1 LPTPKR
7 AETTAFSLDIAGRY
21 VCNGLDEAIA
31 STTGRP
37 DARRFDIVIVGGGT
51 FGAAIAE
58 HLWFRDQQRRHR
70 ILVLEAGP
78 VTLQEHVQNT
88 TLLGLDVPGAST
100 IAALKQA
107 ERDNNR
113 SDADPLPARN
123 EVWGLAWQSST
134 PFPGLAY
141 TLGGR
146 SLYWGGWSPRLLPEE
161 LTSWPPE
168 VVQDLDDPYFD
179 ESARQLGVTETNDF
193 MFGELHTALRQQLH
207 DGLGTVA
214 NAVPLAS
221 LPDFAGLE
229 GGETVDD
236 LVRMLGLP
244 SAGGASAADL
254 RNLLKLEA
262 PLAVEG
268 AAPRAGFFPLGK
280 FSSIP
285 LLIKAARAV
294 VAESNGDDVNKR
306 LMVVPRCHTTRLNVA
321 PSGGGAF
328 RVTSVVTD
336 QGVIELTPEGVVIIA
351 LGTIE
356 STRLALTSFENVGLP
371 TYDLIGRNLMAHLRS
386 NLTIRIPREAIANLP
401 AIQELQTSA
410 LFVKGKHTH
419 ADGTT
424 GYFHLQITASGL
436 GAVGRGSEAELF
448 KKVPDIDFFEQHAKA
463 TDTHVVITIRGIG
476 EMTPFDPAAPN
487 AHPSRVVLDPSTT
500 DEYGVKRAFVTLGL
514 TDNDRALWTAMD
526 QASDAVARVFAN
538 GHSFDVLLDS
548 GDKTADATTDLSTV
562 SPFVPKAQNPAGRRD
577 GMGTTH
583 HECGTLWMGSDP
595 ARSVTDTEGRFHGTD
610 NLYTISP
617 ALFPTVGS
625 PNPML
630 TGIALARRMGDRI
643 VNPPPVTPDAG
654 FTLLFDGTTL
664 NRWRMSTIRNQPGRD
679 DPGSFIVSG
688 GALEAR
694 TGTDLGL
701 LWYTEPAP
709 ADFVL
714 RLEWMRTAPGD
725 NSGVFL
731 RFPHPEQQNYDN
743 TAYVAITLGLE
754 VQIDEEARP
763 DGAGIHRTGGIYKLA
778 APDLNLLNVRNVGEW
793 NLYEITVQGNRY
805 TVVLNG
811 QEVTRF
817 DFTPGSDPQFPKRA
831 LAPTAT
837 EPRFIGLQ
845 THTGRVRFR
854 KIQWKAL

>member
-1 LPTPKR
+1 
-7 AETTAFSLDIAGRY
+7 
-21 VCNGLDEAIA
+21 
-31 STTGRP
+31 
-37 DARRFDIVIVGGGT
+37 
-51 FGAAIAE
+51 
-58 HLWFRDQQRRHR
+58 
-70 ILVLEAGP
+70 
-78 VTLQEHVQNT
+78 
-88 TLLGLDVPGAST
+88 
-100 IAALKQA
+100 
-107 ERDNNR
+107 
-113 SDADPLPARN
+113 
-123 EVWGLAWQSST
+123 
-134 PFPGLAY
+134 
-141 TLGGR
+141 
-146 SLYWGGWSPRLLPEE
+146 
-161 LTSWPPE
+161 
-168 VVQDLDDPYFD
+168 
-179 ESARQLGVTETNDF
+179 
-193 MFGELHTALRQQLH
+193 
-207 DGLGTVA
+207 
-214 NAVPLAS
+214 
-221 LPDFAGLE
+221 
-229 GGETVDD
+229 
-236 LVRMLGLP
+236 
-244 SAGGASAADL
+244 
-254 RNLLKLEA
+254 
-262 PLAVEG
+262 
-268 AAPRAGFFPLGK
+268 
-280 FSSIP
+280 
-285 LLIKAARAV
+285 
-294 VAESNGDDVNKR
+294 
-306 LMVVPRCHTTRLNVA
+306 MVVPRIHTTRLNVV

-328 RVTSVVTD
+328 RVASVVTD
-336 QGVIELTPEGVVIIA
+336 QGVVDLAPQGVVIIA

-356 STRLALTSFENVGLP
+356 STRLALVSFENKGLP
-371 TYDLIGRNLMAHLRS
+371 TFDLIGRNLMAHLRS

-401 AIQELQTSA
+401 AINELQTSA

-419 ADGTT
+419 ADGST
-424 GYFHLQITASGL
+424 GYFHLQLTASGL

-448 KKVPDIDFFEQHAKA
+448 KKVPDIDFFQQLAKA

-476 EMTPFDPAAPN
+476 EMTPLDPAAPA
-487 AHPSRVVLDPSTT
+487 AHPSRVVLDSST
-500 DEYGVKRAFVTLGL
+500 DEYGVKRALVTLGL
-514 TDNDRALWTAMD
+514 TDKDRALWTAMD

-538 GHSFDVLLDS
+538 GHPFDVLLDS
-548 GDKTADATTDLSTV
+548 GDKTAGATTDLSTV

-595 ARSVTDTEGRFHGTD
+595 SRSVTDTDGRFHGTD

-643 VNPPPVTPDAG
+643 VNRAPVTPDAG
-654 FTLLFDGTTL
+654 FTLLFDGATL

-743 TAYVAITLGLE
+743 TAYVAYTLGLE

-793 NLYEITVQGNRY
+793 NQYEITVQGNRY

-817 DFTPGSDPQFPKRA
+817 DFTPGSDPQFPNRA

-845 THTGRVRFR
+845 THTGRLRFR
-854 KIQWKAL
+854 RIQWKAL

>member
-1 LPTPKR
+1 
-7 AETTAFSLDIAGRY
+7 
-21 VCNGLDEAIA
+21 
-31 STTGRP
+31 
-37 DARRFDIVIVGGGT
+37 
-51 FGAAIAE
+51 
-58 HLWFRDQQRRHR
+58 
-70 ILVLEAGP
+70 
-78 VTLQEHVQNT
+78 
-88 TLLGLDVPGAST
+88 
-100 IAALKQA
+100 
-107 ERDNNR
+107 
-113 SDADPLPARN
+113 
-123 EVWGLAWQSST
+123 
-134 PFPGLAY
+134 
-141 TLGGR
+141 
-146 SLYWGGWSPRLLPEE
+146 
-161 LTSWPPE
+161 
-168 VVQDLDDPYFD
+168 
-179 ESARQLGVTETNDF
+179 
-193 MFGELHTALRQQLH
+193 
-207 DGLGTVA
+207 
-214 NAVPLAS
+214 
-221 LPDFAGLE
+221 
-229 GGETVDD
+229 
-236 LVRMLGLP
+236 
-244 SAGGASAADL
+244 
-254 RNLLKLEA
+254 
-262 PLAVEG
+262 
-268 AAPRAGFFPLGK
+268 
-280 FSSIP
+280 
-285 LLIKAARAV
+285 
-294 VAESNGDDVNKR
+294 
-306 LMVVPRCHTTRLNVA
+306 
-321 PSGGGAF
+321 
-328 RVTSVVTD
+328 
-336 QGVIELTPEGVVIIA
+336 
-351 LGTIE
+351 
-356 STRLALTSFENVGLP
+356 
-371 TYDLIGRNLMAHLRS
+371 
-386 NLTIRIPREAIANLP
+386 
-401 AIQELQTSA
+401 
-410 LFVKGKHTH
+410 VKGKHPH
-419 ADGTT
+419 ADGTS

-476 EMTPFDPAAPN
+476 EMTPLDPAAP
-487 AHPSRVVLDPSTT
+487 AGHPSRVVLDPSST
-500 DEYGVKRAFVTLGL
+500 DEYGVKRAFVTLAP
-514 TDNDRALWTAMD
+514 TDKDRALWTAMD

-538 GHSFDVLLDS
+538 GHPFDVLLDS
-548 GDKTADATTDLSTV
+548 GDVTANATTDLSTV

-583 HECGTLWMGSDP
+583 HECGTLWMGTDP
-595 ARSVTDTEGRFHGTD
+595 ARSVTDTDGRFHGTD

-630 TGIALARRMGDRI
+630 TGIALARRMGDLI
-643 VNPPPVTPDAG
+643 ASPPPVTADAG

-679 DPGSFIVSG
+679 DPGSFIISG

-778 APDLNLLNVRNVGEW
+778 APDLNLLNVRGVGEW
-793 NLYEITVQGNRY
+793 NQYELTVQGNRY

-817 DFTPGSDPQFPKRA
+817 DFAPGSDAQFPTRA

-854 KIQWKAL
+854 KVQWKAL